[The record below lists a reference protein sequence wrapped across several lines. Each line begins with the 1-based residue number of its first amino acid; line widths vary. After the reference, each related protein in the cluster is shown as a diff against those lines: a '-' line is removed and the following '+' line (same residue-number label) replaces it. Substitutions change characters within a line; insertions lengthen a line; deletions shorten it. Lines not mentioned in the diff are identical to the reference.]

1 MTPEVVIISVGADN
15 NSYGHSH
22 QEALD
27 RIDAAAGVQH
37 VLRTDIDGTII
48 ILTTTGDGN
57 YTIETMGSS
66 KTVVVPE
73 LETAFFV
80 ACISLISMVVYMNRD
95 SIWKSLRPA

>member
-1 MTPEVVIISVGADN
+1 M
-15 NSYGHSH
+15 
-22 QEALD
+22 D

-57 YTIETMGSS
+57 YTIETTGSS

-73 LETAFFV
+73 LEIAFFV